1 MRKTNKLTVMPML
14 LAIGLVLPF
23 ITGQIPA
30 IGVMLSPMHFP
41 VIIGGF
47 ILGPG
52 YGAILGAVT
61 PLLRN
66 VLFGIPKIPNAFF
79 MAFELMTY
87 GCVSGFMFFNVFKK
101 DYSLPKIYLSLIVS
115 MISGRI
121 VYGIVKLISFRYL
134 LNFGAYTFGIWL
146 SDIFLLSIPGI
157 VAQLILIPFLIK
169 ELNKR
174 GIVK

>member
-1 MRKTNKLTVMPML
+1 MRKTNKLTVMSML

-87 GCVSGFMFFNVFKK
+87 GFVAGYLYRLIKNHSTL
-101 DYSLPKIYLSLIVS
+101 SIYFCLLVS
-115 MISGRI
+115 MVSGRI
-121 VYGIVKLISFRYL
+121 VWGIVEMIIVSNFSWTMFISGALI
-134 LNFGAYTFGIWL
+134 NAV
-146 SDIFLLSIPGI
+146 PGI
-157 VAQLILIPFLIK
+157 VMQLKLIPLIMTFLGK
-169 ELNKR
+169 GK
-174 GIVK
+174 